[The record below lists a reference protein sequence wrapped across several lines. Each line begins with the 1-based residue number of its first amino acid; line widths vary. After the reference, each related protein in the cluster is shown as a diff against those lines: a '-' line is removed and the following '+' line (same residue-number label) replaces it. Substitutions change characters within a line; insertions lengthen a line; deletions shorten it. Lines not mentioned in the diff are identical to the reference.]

1 MKKIKKYFEKS
12 IFFYIIRI
20 LISKNL
26 KGVLEM
32 HILFY
37 VGIIITS
44 GLIMGRI
51 VSYFKLPHITGYLI
65 AGVIIGPSILGL
77 VPHVETSKM
86 TVISEI
92 ALSLIAYSIGCE
104 FNFNNLKKTGKSVII
119 ITIFQALGA
128 VILIDLAMIYIFK
141 QPVPFSIILGAIATA
156 TAPGPIL
163 MIVKQYRAKGPVV
176 DTLLP
181 LVALDDALGIVIFG
195 ICAAIA
201 TVLSSAGAHLS
212 ILNMILL
219 PLEEIIASIVIGIG
233 LGVILGTIIN
243 KIKEDE
249 LLIAI
254 IVSILFIGVGLSHR
268 FHASPILLCMIL
280 GGTVCNVVPH
290 IKNIRVLHRVES
302 FTPPIYIAFFT
313 LAGVELDI
321 ILVKDVGLIG
331 VGYILIRMV
340 GKIAGSYV
348 GGRIAHSPKTVQ
360 KYLGFTLIP
369 QAGVA
374 IGLAMVAESIL
385 PHPYGQNVRTII
397 LAATVVYELIGPLM
411 AKIAIC
417 KAGEDNKICNFE
429 EDKKEQ
435 ETEPS
440 YNV

>member
-1 MKKIKKYFEKS
+1 
-12 IFFYIIRI
+12 
-20 LISKNL
+20 
-26 KGVLEM
+26 M

-37 VGIIITS
+37 VGIIITA
-44 GLIMGRI
+44 GIIMGR
-51 VSYFKLPHITGYLI
+51 VASHFKLPHITGYLI
-65 AGVIIGPSILGL
+65 AGLIIGPSILGL

-92 ALSLIAYSIGCE
+92 ALGFIAYSIGCE
-104 FNFNNLKKTGKSVII
+104 FNFKDLKKTGKSVII
-119 ITIFQALGA
+119 ITIFQAVGA
-128 VILIDLAMIYIFK
+128 VVLVDLAMIYIFK

-201 TVLSSAGAHLS
+201 SALSNAGAHISLTH
-212 ILNMILL
+212 MILV
-219 PLEEIIASIVIGIG
+219 PLEEILASIVIGVG
-233 LGVILGTIIN
+233 LGGILGYIIN

-254 IVSILFIGVGLSHR
+254 IVSTIFIGVGLSHR
-268 FHASPILLCMIL
+268 YHASPILLCMIL
-280 GGTVCNVVPH
+280 GGTVCNIIPH
-290 IKNIRVLHRVES
+290 IKNIKVLHRVES

-321 ILVKDVGLIG
+321 ALVKDVGLVG
-331 VGYILIRMV
+331 AGYIIIRMI
-340 GKIAGSYV
+340 GKIAGSYA
-348 GGRIAHSPKTVQ
+348 GGIVAKSPKTVQ

-374 IGLAMVAESIL
+374 IGLAMVAESTL
-385 PHPYGQNVRTII
+385 PHPFGRNVRTII

-417 KAGEDNKICNFE
+417 KAGEANKMCNFGE
-429 EDKKEQ
+429 GQDELQ
-435 ETEPS
+435 EFGAS
-440 YNV
+440 

>member
-1 MKKIKKYFEKS
+1 
-12 IFFYIIRI
+12 
-20 LISKNL
+20 
-26 KGVLEM
+26 M

-37 VGIIITS
+37 VGLIITS
-44 GLIMGRI
+44 GIIMGR
-51 VSYFKLPHITGYLI
+51 VASHFKLPHITGYLI
-65 AGVIIGPSILGL
+65 AGLIIGPSILGL

-92 ALSLIAYSIGCE
+92 ALGFIAYSIGCE
-104 FNFNNLKKTGKSVII
+104 FNLKDLRKTGKSVII
-119 ITIFQALGA
+119 ITIFQAVGA
-128 VILIDLAMIYIFK
+128 VLLVDLAMIYVFK

-201 TVLSSAGAHLS
+201 SALSTAGAHISLTH
-212 ILNMILL
+212 MILV
-219 PLEEIIASIVIGIG
+219 PLEEIMASVVIGIG
-233 LGVILGTIIN
+233 LGVILGYIIN
-243 KIKEDE
+243 KMKEDE

-254 IVSILFIGVGLSHR
+254 IVSIIFLGVGLSHR

-280 GGTVCNVVPH
+280 GGTVCNIIPH
-290 IKNIRVLHRVES
+290 IKNIKVLHRVES

-321 ILVKDVGLIG
+321 SLVKEVGLVG
-331 VGYILIRMV
+331 VGYIVVRMI
-340 GKIAGSYV
+340 GKIVGSYI
-348 GGRIAHSPKTVQ
+348 GGRVANSPKTVQ

-374 IGLAMVAESIL
+374 IGLAMVAQSVL
-385 PHPYGQNVRTII
+385 PHPYGRNVRTVI

-417 KAGEDNKICNFE
+417 KAGEANKMCSFVE
-429 EDKKEQ
+429 GQDELQ
-435 ETEPS
+435 EFGA
-440 YNV
+440 N